1 VDADTTIQ
9 QADESLADMT
19 TTESA
24 LENGNSEEPIIMSP
38 AQPQLQEQE
47 QKQEQLQEQ
56 ADSSA
61 LLSTDQQEHHNE
73 IVQESQQ
80 E

>member
-1 VDADTTIQ
+1 M
-9 QADESLADMT
+9 LADMT

-38 AQPQLQEQE
+38 EQP
-47 QKQEQLQEQ
+47 QLQEQ

-61 LLSTDQQEHHNE
+61 LPSTDPQENHNE
-73 IVQESQQ
+73 KCRNYSKNNDRLGQTRVWVQLFVQ
-80 E
+80 